1 MKLLVATRLTQ
12 GQRKNDFAFTRD
24 GEIVYQ
30 GSRCT
35 LGDADD
41 ACGCRRSLTGAE
53 TKKSTTTMEVLSDP
67 SFTQEQWVQT
77 VAESLRNGGWYR
89 SIASARPSAKKLLRQ
104 MQTSIKPFKPGSIVE
119 LRDDELVLRAIA
131 K

>member
-24 GEIVYQ
+24 GEIIYQ
-30 GSRCT
+30 GTRCT
-35 LGDADD
+35 HGSTDD
-41 ACGCRRSLTGAE
+41 ACGCHRSLTGAE
-53 TKKSTTTMEVLSDP
+53 SLKSTTTMEVLSDP
-67 SFTQEQWVQT
+67 SFTTEKWTQR
-77 VAESLRNGGWYR
+77 VAESLRLAGWYP
-89 SIASARPSAKKLLRQ
+89 SIASARNSAQGLLCQ

-119 LRDDELVLRAIA
+119 LRDDELVLRTIA